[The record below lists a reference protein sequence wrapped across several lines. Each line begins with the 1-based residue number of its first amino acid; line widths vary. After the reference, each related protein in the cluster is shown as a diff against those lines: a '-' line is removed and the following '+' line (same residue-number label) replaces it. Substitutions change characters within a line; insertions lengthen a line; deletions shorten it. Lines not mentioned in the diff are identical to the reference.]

1 MVCNEYQGSVQERAQ
16 ENLKDFYKAKTLR
29 PMENSPPQA
38 ENCQGLYNAKTF
50 KSKEIS
56 PPQAENFQGVYSA
69 KTLKSKEISPPQ
81 AENLGVSPQIFEFW
95 NQLKG
100 TN

>member
-38 ENCQGLYNAKTF
+38 EN
-50 KSKEIS
+50 
-56 PPQAENFQGVYSA
+56 FQGVYNA

-81 AENLGVSPQIFEFW
+81 AEILEVSPQIFEFW

>member
-38 ENCQGLYNAKTF
+38 EIFSGIYR
-50 KSKEIS
+50 
-56 PPQAENFQGVYSA
+56 A

>member
-1 MVCNEYQGSVQERAQ
+1 MQERAQ

-38 ENCQGLYNAKTF
+38 EIF
-50 KSKEIS
+50 K
-56 PPQAENFQGVYSA
+56 GVYNA

-81 AENLGVSPQIFEFW
+81 AENF
-95 NQLKG
+95 
-100 TN
+100 

>member
-38 ENCQGLYNAKTF
+38 EN
-50 KSKEIS
+50 
-56 PPQAENFQGVYSA
+56 FQGVYNA